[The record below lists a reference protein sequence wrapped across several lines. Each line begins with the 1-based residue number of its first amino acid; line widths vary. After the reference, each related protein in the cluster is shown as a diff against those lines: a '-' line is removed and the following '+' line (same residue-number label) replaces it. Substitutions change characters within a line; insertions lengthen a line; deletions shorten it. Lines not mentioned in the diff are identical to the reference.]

1 MKAFSLLVA
10 TVFLPAFA
18 WAQSLRFSSG
28 SVSNCNVTLNL
39 AGLTNTWCYVERLNR
54 TNQVWD
60 NVGSAYLGTNAAATF
75 NTTLHECVYGFFRAK
90 STNGTYLS
98 TNAFGAVAGTV
109 GTGYYLLGNPF
120 GAKTLTQIVPSPN
133 DGTTVHLFRVGG
145 YYDSSSYDAGAGAWD
160 TNYTVTQLEG
170 FFLQNVATNVQP
182 YLLSGLFSTNTLS
195 KGLTNGNNLIV
206 SPLYKLTAPAI
217 WKVDELNTNQLGG
230 ASLLPVQSTG
240 FNPQAKVLRARD
252 TVPNYDTYSLTNSV
266 WRLNTTNTVVPLG
279 LVEGFWLYKPT
290 NATWNVSLSFWP

>member
-1 MKAFSLLVA
+1 MKTIPFLLASVL
-10 TVFLPAFA
+10 VPAFA
-18 WAQSLRFSSG
+18 WSQSLRFGSG
-28 SVSNCNVTLNL
+28 SVSGTNVTLTL
-39 AGLTNTWCYVERLNR
+39 AGLTNTWCQVERLNR

-60 NVGSAYLGTNAAATF
+60 NVGSAYLGTNATATF
-75 NTTLHECVYGFFRAK
+75 NTTLHEGIYGFFRTK

-109 GTGYYLLGNPF
+109 GTGYYLLGNAF
-120 GAKTLTQIVPSPN
+120 AAQTLTQIVPSPN
-133 DGTTVHLFRVGG
+133 EGTTVHLFRAGG
-145 YYDSSSYDAGAGAWD
+145 YYDSASYDSGAGLWD

-170 FFLQNVATNVQP
+170 FFLQNVATNAQP
-182 YLLSGLFSTNTLS
+182 YLLSGLFTTNTLS

-240 FNPQAKVLRARD
+240 FNPQAKVQRAKD
-252 TVPNYDTYSLTNSV
+252 TVPNYDTFSLTNGV
-266 WRLNTTNTVVPLG
+266 WRLTNTNTVVPLG
-279 LVEGFWLYKPT
+279 LAEGFWLYKPT
-290 NATWNVSLSFWP
+290 NATWNVSLSIWP